1 MTMANGTDRLR
12 SARLLLREI
21 RPDDLP
27 FFTRLHALPEAAPGL
42 YPEGRP
48 RTSEETAVWLQRTLA
63 SYEQLSLGHLAV
75 EREADGVLIGRC
87 GLTELVVET
96 AAPENG
102 LRKGWFGRERVPPG
116 LELTYECE
124 LGYTF
129 DPAFWGQGFAADAAC
144 CVRDYARDV
153 LRLPY
158 AVSAILPHN
167 AGSRRVAERLGAQ
180 VEGHMDVGGRRFDRD
195 VWPLATRD

>member
-1 MTMANGTDRLR
+1 MLR
-12 SARLLLREI
+12 RIA
-21 RPDDLP
+21 PPDLP
-27 FFTRLHALPEAAPGL
+27 FFTRLHALPQVAPSV

-48 RTSEETAVWLQRTLA
+48 RTAEETASWLQRTLGG
-63 SYEQLSLGHLAV
+63 YEELGLGHLAV
-75 EREADGVLIGRC
+75 RRKVDGGVIGRC

-96 AAPENG
+96 ATPEHG
-102 LRKGWFGRERVPPG
+102 LRKGWFGRERAPAG
-116 LELTYECE
+116 LALTFECE

-129 DPAFWGQGFAADAAC
+129 DPSFWGQGFATEAAR

-167 AGSRRVAERLGAQ
+167 ARSRRVAEGSGAQ
-180 VEGHMDVGGRRFDRD
+180 SCGANGHNGPHV
-195 VWPLATRD
+195 